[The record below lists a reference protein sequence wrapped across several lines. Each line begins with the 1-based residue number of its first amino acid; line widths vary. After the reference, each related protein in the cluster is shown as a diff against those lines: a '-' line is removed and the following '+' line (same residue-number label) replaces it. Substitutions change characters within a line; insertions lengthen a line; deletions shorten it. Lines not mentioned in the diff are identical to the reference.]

1 MGGRQCAQRI
11 CIYFYPAGK
20 LGGRVSDQTSQKPV
34 KNGSKVVKEIFRN
47 YDIRGVYGK
56 TLSDEDAYLVGR
68 AFGLRLVRMGA
79 KNCAVGYDNRL
90 SSQALYAEYRD
101 GLLSTGIDVIELGEC
116 LTPLVKFYVYE
127 KKLDAGT
134 SLTAS
139 HNAAEYNGF
148 KLMLRDAKPFF
159 GDEILSLYDDIVSGV
174 KVDDSS
180 KPGKLILGHDL
191 LDLYAKFLAERFDF
205 TGKGFKVALNC
216 GNGTAS
222 TFAPKILRDLGVEV
236 VEVNCTSDG
245 SFPNGAPDPESHDF
259 MQALEEKVVA
269 ENCHLGFGLDGDSD
283 RFGLVDET
291 GSHYASDKLMMLLA
305 SYLLPKHPGGLIC
318 CDIKSSSSLIKLI
331 TELGGKGQIIKTGYP
346 YHIPQAQGEA
356 LFSAE
361 LSGHF
366 FFGRKLGF
374 YGLDD
379 GIISACMLLKVYDE
393 LSDNVGIS
401 QSRTFSRIMAD
412 FPKLYHTA
420 EVKINCEDAIK
431 MSAIEK
437 IVSKAKTDSRIKEV
451 LTIDGVR
458 GATSDTGWFIL
469 RASNTSPYI
478 VGRVEGETWQEVDQ
492 IKQLVSELLET
503 GGLSGEV
510 LTSAPVY
517 HS

>member
-1 MGGRQCAQRI
+1 M
-11 CIYFYPAGK
+11 
-20 LGGRVSDQTSQKPV
+20 VE
-34 KNGSKVVKEIFRN
+34 EIFRN

-56 TLSDEDAYLVGR
+56 TLVDEDAYLIGR
-68 AFGLRLVRMGA
+68 AFGSEIAKRGA
-79 KNCAVGYDNRL
+79 KTCAVGYDNRI
-90 SSQALYAEYRD
+90 SSVALYAKYKA
-101 GLLSTGIDVIELGEC
+101 GLLESGIDVIELGEC

-127 KKLDAGT
+127 KGLDAGT

-139 HNAAEYNGF
+139 HNSAEYNGF
-148 KLMLRDAKPFF
+148 KLMLKDAQPFF
-159 GDEILSLYDDIVSGV
+159 GEEIAGLYDRAVNKKFVDGRGREISG
-174 KVDDSS
+174 
-180 KPGKLILGHDL
+180 GDL
-191 LDLYAKFLAERFDF
+191 PDLYAKFLADRFDF
-205 TGKGFKVALNC
+205 KDKGFKIALNC

-222 TFAPKILRDLGVEV
+222 NFAPKILRDLGVEV

-245 SFPNGAPDPESHDF
+245 SFPNGAPDPERHDF
-259 MQALEEKVVA
+259 MQVLEEKVVK
-269 ENCHLGFGLDGDSD
+269 EHCQLGFGLDGDSD

-291 GSHYASDKLMMLLA
+291 GFHHESDKLMMLLA
-305 SYLLPKHPGGLIC
+305 SYLLPNHPGGLIC

-331 TELGGKGQIIKTGYP
+331 ADLGGRGQIIKTGYP

-379 GIISACMLLKVYDE
+379 GIISACMMLKVYDA
-393 LSDNVGIS
+393 LSDNVGTA
-401 QSRTFSRIMAD
+401 QSKKFSELMAG

-420 EVKINCEDAIK
+420 EVKIDCADDIK

-437 IVSKAKTDSRIKEV
+437 IVAKAKTDSRIKEL

-458 GATSDTGWFIL
+458 GATSDTGWFLL

-478 VGRVEGETWQEVDQ
+478 VGRVEGSTQQEVDDL
-492 IKQLVSELLET
+492 KLLVSGLLES
-503 GGLSGEV
+503 GDLSGDIIK
-510 LTSAPVY
+510 SAPVY
-517 HS
+517 FS

>member
-1 MGGRQCAQRI
+1 MFKI
-11 CIYFYPAGK
+11 
-20 LGGRVSDQTSQKPV
+20 V
-34 KNGSKVVKEIFRN
+34 KDIFRN

-56 TLSDEDAYLVGR
+56 TLFDDAAFLIGR
-68 AFGLRLVRMGA
+68 AFGLRLTKLGA

-90 SSQALYAEYRD
+90 SSQALYAKYRD
-101 GLLSTGIDVIELGEC
+101 GLLSAGIDVIELGES
-116 LTPLVKFYVYE
+116 LTPLIKFYVYE

-139 HNAAEYNGF
+139 HNSAEYNGF
-148 KLMLRDAKPFF
+148 KLMLADAKPFF
-159 GDEILSLYDDIVSGV
+159 GDEILSLYDDIVAEFGIDDTSG
-174 KVDDSS
+174 SS
-180 KPGKLILGHDL
+180 HDGVSDKNTKRGQLIPGNDL

-205 TGKGFKVALNC
+205 KGKGFKVALNC

-222 TFAPKILRDLGVEV
+222 NFAPKILRDLGVAV
-236 VEVNCTSDG
+236 VEVNCISDG
-245 SFPNGAPDPESHDF
+245 SFPNGSPDPERHDF
-259 MQALEEKVVA
+259 MQALEEKVVQ
-269 ENCHLGFGLDGDSD
+269 EKCHLGFGLDGDSD

-291 GSHYASDKLMMLLA
+291 GFHYESDKLMMLLA
-305 SYLLPKHPGGLIC
+305 SYLLPQYPGGLIC

-331 TELGGKGQIIKTGYP
+331 TDLSGRGQIIKTGYP

-379 GIISACMLLKVYDE
+379 GIISACMMLEVYDAM
-393 LSDNVGIS
+393 SDNIGTA
-401 QSRTFSRIMAD
+401 QSKTFSQIMVD

-420 EVKINCEDAIK
+420 EVKIGCDDAIK

-437 IVSKAKTDSRIKEV
+437 IVAKAKGDARIKEV

-458 GATSDTGWFIL
+458 GATSDMGWFLL

-478 VGRVEGETWQEVDQ
+478 VGRIEGATQQEVDQ
-492 IKQLVSELLET
+492 LKQLVAELLES

-510 LTSAPVY
+510 ITSAPVY
-517 HS
+517 FS